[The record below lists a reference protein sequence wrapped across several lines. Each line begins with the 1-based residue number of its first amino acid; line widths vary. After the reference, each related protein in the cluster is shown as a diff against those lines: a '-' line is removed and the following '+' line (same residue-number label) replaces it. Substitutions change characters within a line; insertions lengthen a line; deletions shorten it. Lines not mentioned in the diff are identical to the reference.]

1 MSRKEKIEVGMQRF
15 FRSQEYRDDI
25 AALAEKS
32 GRGHTYSEEYSD
44 DQLIKLYNNITIKQ
58 KGTLK

>member
-1 MSRKEKIEVGMQRF
+1 MSRKEKIEASMQRF

-32 GRGHTYSEEYSD
+32 DRGHTYSEEYSD
-44 DQLIKLYNNITIKQ
+44 DQLLKLYTRITK
-58 KGTLK
+58 KRKNK